1 MPAPDL
7 PIVETAADSGIDRRR
22 FLTYLVAAPTLA
34 VAVRYGLAS
43 DAAFAA
49 IPGSPEPADFQ
60 DLGDILILGAKATES
75 MLIQLEMDDKG
86 RVSCALPREEA
97 GQGITTAVTMLIAD
111 ELDLTMGKVRVTLA
125 DARPELLT
133 GQLTGGSNT
142 IRSIYEPVRMAA
154 ATMRGTLLAAAAR
167 QLGVDVAS
175 LSIVDGVI
183 TSTTGATTTFADLST
198 LATDPT
204 LFTGTAEPKAKADLQ
219 IVGRPQNRVDAKA
232 MVTGAFKY
240 TNDLDPVPGAL
251 RAMVRRPPTIRGR
264 VDKILN
270 EAAVR
275 ALPGVVDLAI
285 VDLSVGAVGDDP
297 ASPRSTG
304 VAVVA
309 QTFGQALD
317 AKEALEVS
325 WLAGPVEPAE
335 NDATLKAKLKG
346 IQLPFVVPV
355 VPLVTKFV
363 EGEFYW
369 HFASHAPLETN
380 TAIADVR
387 ADGADVWAGTKV
399 PVVAQQTIEQEIGVP
414 TKLHVVQG
422 GGSFGRRLFF
432 DGALEAARI
441 SKAVGKPVKVMMT
454 RIDDMRHG
462 RARAASLN
470 HIRMTYELGNVLS
483 MEQRVASVE
492 TDFRHGLGE
501 AITAAGSQLNVPA
514 AAVPAS
520 LGGNASFA
528 QTVFLT
534 TVKSPYQFGSTNQ
547 ALNELPTAFNT
558 ASWRSVYS
566 ASARGCEEIM
576 VDELAKAMGK
586 DPAAFRLEFLT
597 DERQRAVLQKVM
609 EMGQWGKA
617 MPKGFAQGIAFHEE
631 YKSMSA
637 CLVEIDAT
645 NKLDPRVTRA
655 SIAADYGLPIN
666 PRGLQ
671 AQLQGGLT
679 DAIGI
684 TLRTG
689 LHLKDGGFLEGS
701 YSQFHFPRQAD
712 SPPKLDIFIFPET
725 TGEPGG
731 AGELGV
737 PAAVGAIA
745 NAYARATGTKPRSFP
760 IIFPV
765 DFVPFTTGTGST
777 RVNPR

>member
-1 MPAPDL
+1 MPTDQP
-7 PIVETAADSGIDRRR
+7 TAAEPGIDRRR

-34 VAVRYGLAS
+34 VAVRYGLGP
-43 DAAFAA
+43 DAAHAA
-49 IPGSPEPADFQ
+49 LPGTPEPADYL
-60 DLGDILILGAKATES
+60 DLGDILILGAKATEEL
-75 MLIQLEMDDKG
+75 LIQLVLEEDG
-86 RVSCALPREEA
+86 TVSCALPREEA
-97 GQGITTAVTMLIAD
+97 GQGITTAVAMLIAE
-111 ELDLTMGKVRVTLA
+111 ELDLPLTKVRVTLA

-142 IRSIYEPVRMAA
+142 IRSVYEPVRRAA
-154 ATMRGTLLAAAAR
+154 AAMRGTLLAAAAK
-167 QLGVDVAS
+167 QWGTTTLGLTTSDGAVHAPDGRTATYAS
-175 LSIVDGVI
+175 LAALAADPSLFVG
-183 TSTTGATTTFADLST
+183 TTAPKPASQRT
-198 LATDPT
+198 LV
-204 LFTGTAEPKAKADLQ
+204 GT
-219 IVGRPQNRVDAKA
+219 PQNRIDARA
-232 MVTGAFKY
+232 MVTGAFRY

-251 RAMVRRPPTIRGR
+251 RAMTRRPPTIRGR

-275 ALPGVVDLAI
+275 AMPGIVDIAI
-285 VDLSVGAVGDDP
+285 VDLSVGGTGDD
-297 ASPRSTG
+297 ASVGPRSTG

-309 QTFGQALD
+309 ETFGQALD
-317 AKEALEVS
+317 GKEALEVS
-325 WLAGPVEPAE
+325 WLPGPVDP
-335 NDATLKAKLKG
+335 DLDDDKLKAQLQA
-346 IQLPFVVPV
+346 IQLPFEAQA
-355 VPLVTKFV
+355 VPLVSKVV

-399 PVVAQQTIEQEIGVP
+399 PVVAQQTIEQELGVP

-441 SKAVGKPVKVMMT
+441 SKAVGRPVKLMMT

-462 RARAASLN
+462 RARAASVN
-470 HIRMTYELGNVLS
+470 HIRMIHSAGQVTS

-501 AITAAGSQLNVPA
+501 IITAAGGAQLNVPQEA
-514 AAVPAS
+514 LPVS

-534 TVKSPYQFGSTNQ
+534 TVKSPYQFGKADQ
-547 ALNELPTAFNT
+547 RLNELPVAFNT

-566 ASARGCEEIM
+566 AAARGCEEIM
-576 VDELAKAMGK
+576 VDELAADMGK

-597 DERQRAVLQKVM
+597 TERQRAVVRKVM
-609 EMGQWGKA
+609 ELGQWGRS
-617 MPKGFAQGIAFHEE
+617 MPRGTAQGLAFHEE
-631 YKSMSA
+631 YKSMTA

-645 NKLDPRVTRA
+645 DPQDPRVTRA

-666 PRGLQ
+666 PRGLE

-679 DAIGI
+679 DAIG
-684 TLRTG
+684 TVLRTG

-712 SPPKLDIFIFPET
+712 SPPKVQVFIFPET

-737 PAAVGAIA
+737 PAAVGAVA
-745 NAYARATGTKPRSFP
+745 NAYARATRTKPRSFP
-760 IIFPV
+760 IVFPV

-777 RVNPR
+777 RVQSR